1 MRLSHWKG
9 MILCAALVATQAWAG
24 QEVGD
29 YKGLPDDLA
38 AAATAY
44 DLAQYKA
51 DRPELERLLA
61 DDYTLAGSNGKNQ
74 TKAEFI
80 ADVVAP
86 GSKTTY
92 LAITQQ
98 VRKVWPDGA
107 ILGGMAD
114 AKGLDRGKPFTMRIR
129 FVDIWAKRDGRWQV
143 IFTQA
148 NKAP

>member
-98 VRKVWPDGA
+98 VRKVWPDCA
-107 ILGGMAD
+107 VLGGMAD

>member
-1 MRLSHWKG
+1 MRLSHWNW
-9 MILCAALVATQAWAG
+9 MVFCVALVASEARAG

-29 YKGLPDDLA
+29 YRGLPEDLA

-61 DDYTLAGSNGKNQ
+61 NDYTLAGSSGNNQ

-80 ADVVAP
+80 ADIVAP

-92 LAITQQ
+92 LAITKQ

-107 ILGGMAD
+107 VLGGIAD
-114 AKGLDRGKPFTMRIR
+114 VKGLDRGKPFTMRIR
-129 FVDIWAKRDGRWQV
+129 FVDVWAKRDGRWQV
-143 IFTQA
+143 VFTQA
-148 NKAP
+148 NTAP

>member
-1 MRLSHWKG
+1 MRPWCWKG
-9 MILCAALVATQAWAG
+9 VICCVALIVTQAWAG

-29 YKGLPDDLA
+29 YRGLPDGLA

-51 DRPELERLLA
+51 DGPELERLLA
-61 DDYTLAGSNGKNQ
+61 DDYILAGSSGKQQ

-80 ADVVAP
+80 ADIVAP

-92 LAITQQ
+92 LALTIQ
-98 VRKVWPDGA
+98 VRKAWSDGA
-107 ILGGMAD
+107 VPGGMAD
-114 AKGLDRGKPFTMRIR
+114 AKGLDRGKPFAARIR
-129 FVDIWAKRDGRWQV
+129 FVDVWAKRDGRWQV

-148 NKAP
+148 NTAP